1 MSKFWLKSKT
11 EWAGLVAAV
20 GVAVQF
26 FTGQAWFD
34 PQLQTLIVAVVMMAL
49 RFISTDKITLKR

>member
-11 EWAGLVAAV
+11 EWAGLIAAIA
-20 GVAVQF
+20 GVVQF

-34 PQLQTLIVAVVMMAL
+34 PELQVVIVGIVMMAL
-49 RFISTDKITLKR
+49 RFISKDSITLKR